1 VGRNAIKGQ
10 TALGERTLD
19 FVRTLETFTFLKHEV
34 RRLRARSPGLPG
46 VVKKLR
52 EALAAV
58 LCAFDAGM
66 VTVLGHKWVLA
77 NRFNY

>member
-1 VGRNAIKGQ
+1 
-10 TALGERTLD
+10 
-19 FVRTLETFTFLKHEV
+19 
-34 RRLRARSPGLPG
+34 
-46 VVKKLR
+46 LR